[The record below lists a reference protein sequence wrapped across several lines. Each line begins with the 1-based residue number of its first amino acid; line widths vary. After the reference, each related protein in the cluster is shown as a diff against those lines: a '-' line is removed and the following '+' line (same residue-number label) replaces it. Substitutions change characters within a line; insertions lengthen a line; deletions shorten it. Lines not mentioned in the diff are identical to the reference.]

1 MFRASRPTI
10 DIELSLSKLNQDLT
24 RHDADIAICMAIP
37 TQSTLVARKLGDVT
51 VGLYADRAYLDRHRT
66 PQTFSDLVRHTLISF
81 DADAGGIRARRQA
94 GVSITRELFAFRSD
108 SDRAQLSHPRVRFGI
123 AGHQKGGAARDPR
136 LVAVLAERVRL
147 CACDVAMPICA
158 PAVAYDCSSITWHR
172 HSKPMLPSPPERL
185 RSGVDSKGAMSYIRP
200 PFVGESPN
208 EKGDDAGWS
217 SPVARQAHNLK
228 VIGSNPIPATN
239 LELNQ

>member
-1 MFRASRPTI
+1 MCAASRAPNEPSETVRLTANEIVGVEVPPPILTMFRASRPTI

-66 PQTFSDLVRHTLISF
+66 PQTFSDLVRHRPISF

-147 CACDVAMPICA
+147 CACDVAMPTA
-158 PAVAYDCSSITWHR
+158 R
-172 HSKPMLPSPPERL
+172 QPSRTIAL
-185 RSGVDSKGAMSYIRP
+185 RSLGTGTQSLCCR
-200 PFVGESPN
+200 
-208 EKGDDAGWS
+208 
-217 SPVARQAHNLK
+217 ARQS
-228 VIGSNPIPATN
+228 GFG
-239 LELNQ
+239 QG